1 MLKTLMLSDT
11 ELSAFQ
17 GEVLVVICAYRGDDT
32 QPDQAGLLWRIFR
45 RTPLYRW
52 RIHCRQQ
59 MNYYANP
66 RDVGYAMETLK
77 RFWES
82 NNIRSQPRIIVDDG
96 FFEANQPLSSPVG
109 PVASA
114 MPVHAIE
121 ANRDVKTILLIFSD
135 AIGLGCEP
143 IEAAAS
149 KAPNVFVATGRRRL
163 FRLTPEMRRILA
175 SRRFHS
181 RWRLAE
187 LLLAVAFVPLS
198 AIMALID
205 WMTVKGRKST

>member
-1 MLKTLMLSDT
+1 MPKTLVLSDT
-11 ELSAFQ
+11 EMSAFQ
-17 GEVLVVICAYRGDDT
+17 NDVLVVICAYRGDVT
-32 QPDQAGLLWRIFR
+32 QPDEAGLLSRIFR

-82 NNIRSQPRIIVDDG
+82 NSIRSQPRIVVDDG
-96 FFEANQPLSSPVG
+96 FSEASQPLSSPLG
-109 PVASA
+109 SVASA

-121 ANRDVKTILLIFSD
+121 ANRDVKTVLLIFSD
-135 AIGLGCEP
+135 AVGLGCEA

-149 KAPNVFVATGRRRL
+149 KAPNVFVMNGRRRL
-163 FRLTPEMRRILA
+163 FRLTPEMRRVLA

-187 LLLAVAFVPLS
+187 LLLAVTFIPLS
-198 AIMALID
+198 AIMALAD
-205 WMTVKGRKST
+205 WLSVKGRKSI

>member
-1 MLKTLMLSDT
+1 MIKTLTLSEVDS
-11 ELSAFQ
+11 SAFQ
-17 GEVLVVICAYRGDDT
+17 NDVLVVVCAYRGDEAQDRT
-32 QPDQAGLLWRIFR
+32 GLLWRIFR

-66 RDVGYAMETLK
+66 RDVGYALETLK

-82 NNIRSQPRIIVDDG
+82 NNIRSQPTVVVDDR
-96 FFEANQPLSSPVG
+96 FPEARQPLSSSIGSIVPAAPVQ
-109 PVASA
+109 
-114 MPVHAIE
+114 AIE
-121 ANRDVKTILLIFSD
+121 ANRNAKTVLLVFSD

-143 IEAAAS
+143 IEAAAL
-149 KAPNVFVATGRRRL
+149 KAPNVFAMNGRRRV
-163 FRLTPEMRRILA
+163 FRLTPAMRRILA

-187 LLLAVAFVPLS
+187 LLLAATFIPLS
-198 AIMALID
+198 AILASAD
-205 WMTVKGRKST
+205 WLTAKGRKNV